1 MFYTVEG
8 EIQELELLIPIY
20 RNNIVEN
27 MDLENELICNV
38 HMEADMVNKE
48 QGEEEDSF
56 ADKIDSY
63 DEDFPLLEMAWA
75 SPSEF
80 V

>member
-1 MFYTVEG
+1 
-8 EIQELELLIPIY
+8 LELLIPIY

-27 MDLENELICNV
+27 LDLENELIRNGR
-38 HMEADMVNKE
+38 MEADMANKE
-48 QGEEEDSF
+48 QGEKEDSVG
-56 ADKIDSY
+56 DKIDS
-63 DEDFPLLEMAWA
+63 DNEDFPLLEMTWA

>member
-1 MFYTVEG
+1 
-8 EIQELELLIPIY
+8 LELLIPIY

-27 MDLENELICNV
+27 LDLENELIRNGR
-38 HMEADMVNKE
+38 MEADMVNKE

-63 DEDFPLLEMAWA
+63 DGDFPLL
-75 SPSEF
+75 
-80 V
+80 